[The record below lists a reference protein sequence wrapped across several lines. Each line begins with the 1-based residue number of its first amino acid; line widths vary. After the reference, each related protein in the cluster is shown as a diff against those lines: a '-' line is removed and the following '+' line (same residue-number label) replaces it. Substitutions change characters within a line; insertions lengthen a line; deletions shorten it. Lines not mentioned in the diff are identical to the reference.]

1 MNYLSCYCKGN
12 HHAAALQKNE
22 LKQLKDWVARRTEHR
37 TLADDRP
44 SRL

>member
-22 LKQLKDWVARRTEHR
+22 LKQLKD
-37 TLADDRP
+37 
-44 SRL
+44 